1 MKNKNLEKNKKKF
14 NYDFR
19 GKTVLVV
26 GASRGIGFGIAK
38 SYVKLGADLMICSK
52 NLSKIKKSYQKL
64 NKFKKKNQQLFYT
77 SVDVS
82 IKSEVKSLIRLT
94 LKKLS
99 KIDIII
105 SNAGIY
111 GPRGSIESVSWAQWV
126 NTIKVNLFGPIFL
139 CREII
144 PYFKKNNKGK
154 IIQLSGGGVAGP
166 LPRISGY
173 AISKIAVAR
182 FMENL
187 SEEVKDFSID
197 INVVA
202 PGAINTD
209 MLEEIIKEGP
219 KNIGD
224 YYYKKAL
231 KQKKL
236 GGSSLKKACDLIL
249 FLSSEHSNG
258 ITGKILS
265 ALWDNWKILS
275 RYKKILRNSDIY
287 TLKRINPKD
296 RGFSWGAPKSK
307 IIYDTLFSPFNK
319 KKFFEKLN
327 LLKNK

>member
-1 MKNKNLEKNKKKF
+1 MKNKKKF

-19 GKTVLVV
+19 NKVVLIV
-26 GASRGIGFGIAK
+26 GASRGIGFELAK
-38 SYVKLGADLMICSK
+38 NYLKFGANLMVCSK
-52 NLSKIKKSYQKL
+52 NLIKIKKAYQKL
-64 NKFKKKNQQLFYT
+64 NKLKNKNQKIFY
-77 SVDVS
+77 SCVDIS
-82 IKSEVKSLIRLT
+82 YENEVKLLIKLT

-111 GPRGSIESVSWAQWV
+111 GPRGTIENVNWV
-126 NTIKVNLFGPIFL
+126 EWVDTIRVNLFGPIFL

-144 PYFKKNNKGK
+144 SYFKKNNKGK
-154 IIQLSGGGVAGP
+154 IIQLSGGGVGGP

-187 SEEVKDFSID
+187 SEEVKDFNID

-209 MLEEIIKEGP
+209 MLKEILDEGP
-219 KNIGD
+219 KNIGN

-236 GGSSLKKACDLIL
+236 GGSSPKKACDLIL
-249 FLSSEHSNG
+249 FLSSRYSNG

-265 ALWDNWKILS
+265 ALWDDWKNLPN
-275 RYKKILRNSDIY
+275 YKKILRNSDIY

-296 RGFSWGAPKSK
+296 RGFNWGIPRSKS
-307 IIYDTLFSPFNK
+307 IYDTLFSPYDK
-319 KKFFEKLN
+319 KNFLKKIN
-327 LLKNK
+327 LLERKKN